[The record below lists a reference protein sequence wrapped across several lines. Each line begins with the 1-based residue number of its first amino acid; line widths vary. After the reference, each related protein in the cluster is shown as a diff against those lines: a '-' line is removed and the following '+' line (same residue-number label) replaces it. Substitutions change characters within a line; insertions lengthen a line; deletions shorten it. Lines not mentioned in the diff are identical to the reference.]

1 MYLKHTAR
9 KRFVIMTIYY
19 QSVNKAVFYLR
30 KVLHKI
36 VFDLNLE
43 YFGIKTRKLIQK
55 YLPLNMTQ

>member
-30 KVLHKI
+30 KVLHK